1 MEKVKR
7 CMADCRVPITSGRA
21 GAGFSPGE
29 VMPRDAGWRRSNVS
43 SFFPCFFLLFHLSP
57 FFIFFLF
64 FSQAP
69 ISPLSRQT
77 LWLISKT
84 CQRK

>member
-1 MEKVKR
+1 MGKVK
-7 CMADCRVPITSGRA
+7 CVLQLMVLHNPWDGL
-21 GAGFSPGE
+21 GAGFSPSK
-29 VMPRDAGWRRSNVS
+29 VMPRDARGDVN
-43 SFFPCFFLLFHLSP
+43 SFFPHFSSLSTSPPSSNFFFP
-57 FFIFFLF
+57 